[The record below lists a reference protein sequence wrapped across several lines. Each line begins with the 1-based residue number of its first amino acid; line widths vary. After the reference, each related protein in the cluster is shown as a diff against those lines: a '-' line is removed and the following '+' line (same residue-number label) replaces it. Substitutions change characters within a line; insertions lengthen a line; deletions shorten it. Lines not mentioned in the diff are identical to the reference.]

1 MKQIRALIAIS
12 RPVNCLLAGVAVALG
27 FWLGKSALPIPYLLP
42 LVLVAAAATAFGNV
56 VNDLCDIETDRISHP
71 GRPLI
76 TNELSVLGAVLFAIV
91 LVVAAVALAFLVSP
105 MHAIAAF
112 APIAVLTAYAFL
124 FKRTP
129 FIGNLVVASLVAY
142 PILFGALGSPQIQR
156 LYIPAFLAFLLN
168 VGREIIKD
176 LQDAPGD
183 RQARMLT
190 TAAIPAPIL
199 RLTIAAMTV
208 VYLGCLFLP
217 AGLHQFGP
225 TYVVVC
231 FFTIIPLHATRSF
244 LIFTPSWF
252 SRLSGIS
259 TLYKLEMLA
268 GLIALAADEVFRIL
282 IR

>member
-1 MKQIRALIAIS
+1 MKRISALIAIS
-12 RPVNCLLAGVAVALG
+12 RPANCLLAAGAVALG
-27 FWLGKSALPIPYLLP
+27 FWLGKSTIPIPSLLL

-76 TNELSVLGAVLFAIV
+76 TNELSVFGAVLFAIV
-91 LVVAAVALAFLVSP
+91 LIGVAVIPAFLVSP
-105 MHAIAAF
+105 MHGIAVI

-129 FIGNLVVASLVAY
+129 FIGNIVVGSLVAY
-142 PILFGALGSPQIQR
+142 PIIFGALGSPQIQR
-156 LYIPAFLAFLLN
+156 LYVPALLAFLLN

-183 RQARMLT
+183 RKAHMHT

-199 RLTIAAMTV
+199 RLAIAATTM

-217 AGLHQFGP
+217 AGLHQFGA

-231 FFTIIPLHATRSF
+231 FFTVIPLHATRLL
-244 LIFTPSWF
+244 LIFTPSWL

-268 GLIALAADEVFRIL
+268 GLIALAADEVFRTL